1 MPGEIFKH
9 NNIIALGEET
19 LTASK
24 LGITIPGLP
33 DKILFV
39 SAEFKDVDTGG
50 EAAATLNLTT
60 TIAADGKSFNIYS
73 WDAAGAASV
82 VSRNVRWFA
91 VIQ

>member
-9 NNIIALGEET
+9 NNLIALGEET

-33 DKILFV
+33 DRILFV
-39 SAEFKDVDTGG
+39 KAEFAAVDTGG
-50 EAAATLNLTT
+50 EAAATLALTT

-73 WDAAGAASV
+73 WDVAGAASGASRV
-82 VSRNVRWFA
+82 VKWFA